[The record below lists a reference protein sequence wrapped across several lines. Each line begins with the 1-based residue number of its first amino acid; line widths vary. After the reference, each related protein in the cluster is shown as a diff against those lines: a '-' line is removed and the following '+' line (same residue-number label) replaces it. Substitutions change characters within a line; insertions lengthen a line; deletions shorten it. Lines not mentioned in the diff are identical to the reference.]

1 MSVVRRRRH
10 GHCKHP
16 GTAIAIAM
24 AGWRS
29 ISEATADML
38 PNRATDVDSHRTM
51 VHSEP
56 AERPSLAL
64 SLRTHRSS
72 SCPPLAATQVGRG
85 RLSS

>member
-16 GTAIAIAM
+16 GTAMAM

-38 PNRATDVDSHRTM
+38 PNRVTDVDSHRTM

-64 SLRTHRSS
+64 FLSGRTDLPHA
-72 SCPPLAATQVGRG
+72 PL
-85 RLSS
+85 